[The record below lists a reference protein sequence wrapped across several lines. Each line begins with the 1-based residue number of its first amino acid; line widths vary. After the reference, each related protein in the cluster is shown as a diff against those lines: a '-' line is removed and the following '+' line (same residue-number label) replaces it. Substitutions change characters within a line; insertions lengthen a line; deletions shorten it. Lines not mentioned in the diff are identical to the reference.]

1 MADYNCV
8 SRTNYFRVKDLPA
21 FKAWVK
27 QRGLAMFSNEEH
39 AGQFALAPGDDYYG
53 AFPSRDSETDEE
65 IDFVRELSAH
75 LEERSVAVILEAGA
89 EKLRYIN
96 GYAIAVNA
104 RGESVQIFLDDIYQL
119 AERQFPGEQV
129 TRAEY

>member
-8 SRTNYFRVKDLPA
+8 SRTNYFRGKDVPA
-21 FKAWVK
+21 FKAWAK
-27 QRGLAMFSNEEH
+27 QRGLEIFTSEDH

-53 AFPSRDSETDEE
+53 AFPSHDGETNED

-104 RGESVQIFLDDIYQL
+104 RGESVQLFLDDIYQL
-119 AERQFPGEQV
+119 AAQAFPGSDI